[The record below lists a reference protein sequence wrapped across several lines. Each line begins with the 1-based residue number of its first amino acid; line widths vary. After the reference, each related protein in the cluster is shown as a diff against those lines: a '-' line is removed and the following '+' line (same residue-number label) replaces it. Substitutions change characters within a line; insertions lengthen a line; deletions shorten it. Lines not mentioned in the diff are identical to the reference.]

1 MGRAEGVL
9 FSLVASFC
17 ASMGLVLQK
26 HSHNMKEWDNS
37 SCQWRW
43 WIGLV
48 FVCVGGLFDSMALL
62 NAPLIDIAPLTSV
75 TVLLNALLSN
85 FFLGEY
91 VGPIEICAT
100 IVIFLGATTTCIFG
114 ASDMGTHDLWQLID
128 MFGRRTFTIYI
139 SIVCLITCVTCMVLW
154 YSHRNLNREGQRKLD
169 PLLYGIISAMIGGI
183 QVVLLKCIAEIG
195 SQSYHTGNMELF
207 AQHPG
212 LWALVGVFAVVAVAQ
227 LVVLNL
233 GLRRCHA
240 VHVLPIY
247 QAFLIVVGVCGGGA
261 YFNEFRN
268 FTFEQIVSF
277 VGGCCLVFL
286 GTMLLAC
293 RPGTIEDALPPIEEI
308 LLKTEEPQVSLQEPL
323 VESELRQSDEY
334 MTV

>member
-9 FSLVASFC
+9 CSLVASFC
-17 ASMGLVLQK
+17 ASAGLVLQK
-26 HSHNMKEWDNS
+26 YSHNMKEWDTKS
-37 SCQWRW
+37 FQWRW
-43 WIGLV
+43 WIGMF
-48 FVCVGGLFDSMALL
+48 FVCLGGIFDSLALL

-75 TVLLNALLSN
+75 TVLLNAVLSSC
-85 FFLGEY
+85 FLGEN

-114 ASDMGTHDLWQLID
+114 ASDTGTHDLWQLID
-128 MFGRRTFTIYI
+128 MFGRRSFTIYI
-139 SIVCLITCVTCMVLW
+139 SIVSLIFCVTILVLW
-154 YSHRNLNREGQRKLD
+154 YTHRNTPIGMQKKTD

-195 SQSYHTGNMELF
+195 SQIAVSGNLELF
-207 AQHPG
+207 TEHPG
-212 LWALVGVFAVVAVAQ
+212 LWVLVGVFAIVAVAQ
-227 LVVLNL
+227 LVVLNM

-240 VHVLPIY
+240 VHMLPIY

-261 YFNEFRN
+261 YFNEFQH
-268 FTFEQIVSF
+268 FKYEQGVSF

-293 RPGTIEDALPPIEEI
+293 RPATSEDEMPSIDEI
-308 LLKTEEPQVSLQEPL
+308 LLKCDEPRVETLTEPL
-323 VESELRQSDEY
+323 VEAELQQQ
-334 MTV
+334 